1 MKITVVSK
9 ENALLHRIKVILLGG
24 RGNDQIELI
33 NRSPTHLDLDMAD
46 VSNAN
51 LLILDSTTDE
61 TPDWGSIEKFNLQ
74 HPHSSTVLICSER
87 IEQVLVQAMRVGVR
101 DALRQS
107 ELEDRL
113 LEVVERARTRQAAFE
128 GALRGGKV
136 YSFIPSKGGSGASF
150 VSSNLA
156 YIMAK
161 IHKKRVLMID
171 LDLEFSDASF
181 CLTDD
186 DSVKSIADLVARPN
200 LSGPVIESACIQIDQ
215 TFWLLRAPQN
225 PEAAV
230 GITPDQVDDII
241 STAIRHYDFVCID
254 LARTLD
260 PIALRVMDRSD
271 VVFPV
276 MQTVL
281 PFVRGM
287 QRLQRTFKALHYPE
301 SKIQL
306 VANRQGNK
314 DDLPLTDIENALQTK
329 FVVRLPN
336 DFPNVNA
343 SINSGKPLFE
353 MAPQGIL
360 TQALVQWSGQ
370 ILGIKADVLPE
381 KLAASDGDS
390 LINRLT
396 ALFR

>member
-1 MKITVVSK
+1 MKITVIAK
-9 ENALLHRIKVILLGG
+9 DNALLHRIKVTLLGA
-24 RGNDQIELI
+24 RDNDQIELV
-33 NRSPTHLDLDMAD
+33 NRTASRLDLDMPDIA
-46 VSNAN
+46 NAN
-51 LLILDSTTDE
+51 LLILDGTE
-61 TPDWGSIEKFNLQ
+61 EEAPDWANIEKFNLQ
-74 HPHSSTVLICSER
+74 HPHSSTILICAER
-87 IEQVLVQAMRVGVR
+87 IEQLLVQAMRMGVR
-101 DALRQS
+101 DALYLS

-113 LEVVERARTRQAAFE
+113 LEVVERARNRLAAFE

-150 VSSNLA
+150 ISSNLA
-156 YIMAK
+156 YILAK
-161 IHKKRVLMID
+161 VHKKRVLMID

-186 DSVKSIADLVARPN
+186 DSIKSIADLVARSH
-200 LSGPVIESACIQIDQ
+200 LSGPVIESASIQIEQ

-225 PEAAV
+225 PEMAV

-241 STAIRHYDFVCID
+241 SVAVRHYDFVCID
-254 LARTLD
+254 LARTLE

-287 QRLQRTFKALHYPE
+287 QRLQRTFRALHYPE

-314 DDLPLTDIENALQTK
+314 DDLPMADIENALQAK

-336 DFPNVNA
+336 DFFNVNT
-343 SINSGKPLFE
+343 SINTGKPLME
-353 MAPQGIL
+353 IAPQGGL
-360 TQALVQWSGQ
+360 TQALIQWSNQ
-370 ILGIKADVLPE
+370 LLGVKSEEKVVNADHSLLG
-381 KLAASDGDS
+381 KLSS
-390 LINRLT
+390 L
-396 ALFR
+396 FKSS

>member
-9 ENALLHRIKVILLGG
+9 NNALLHRIKVTLLGA
-24 RGNDQIELI
+24 RDNDQIELV
-33 NRSPTHLDLDMAD
+33 NRPAHRLDLDMPDIA
-46 VSNAN
+46 NAN
-51 LLILDSTTDE
+51 LLILDGAE
-61 TPDWGSIEKFNLQ
+61 EEAPDWVNIEKFNLQ
-74 HPHSSTVLICSER
+74 HPHSSTILICAER
-87 IEQVLVQAMRVGVR
+87 IEQILVQAMRVGVR
-101 DALRQS
+101 DALYLA
-107 ELEDRL
+107 ELEERL
-113 LEVVERARTRQAAFE
+113 SEVVERARSRQAAFE

-150 VSSNLA
+150 ISSNLA
-156 YIMAK
+156 YILAK
-161 IHKKRVLMID
+161 VHKKRVLMID

-186 DSVKSIADLVARPN
+186 DSIKSIADLVARSH
-200 LSGPVIESACIQIDQ
+200 LSGPVIESASIQIEQ

-225 PEAAV
+225 PEMSV

-241 STAIRHYDFVCID
+241 SVAVRHYDFICID
-254 LARTLD
+254 LARTLE

-287 QRLQRTFKALHYPE
+287 QRLQRTFRALHYPE

-314 DDLPLTDIENALQTK
+314 DDLPMKDIENALQAK
-329 FVVRLPN
+329 FIVRLPN
-336 DFPNVNA
+336 DFFNVNT
-343 SINSGKPLFE
+343 SINTGKPLME
-353 MAPQGIL
+353 VAPQGVL
-360 TQALVQWSGQ
+360 TQALIQWSNQ
-370 ILGIKADVLPE
+370 LLGVKSEEKVVNADH
-381 KLAASDGDS
+381 SHS
-390 LINRLT
+390 LLGKFT
-396 ALFR
+396 SLFKSS

>member
-1 MKITVVSK
+1 MKITVLSK
-9 ENALLHRIKVILLGG
+9 NNALLHRVKVTLLGA
-24 RGNDQIELI
+24 RDNDQVELV
-33 NRSPTHLDLDMAD
+33 NRSASHLDLDMPDIA
-46 VSNAN
+46 NAN
-51 LLILDSTTDE
+51 LLILDGSE
-61 TPDWGSIEKFNLQ
+61 EEAPDWVNIEKFNLQ
-74 HPHSSTVLICSER
+74 HPHSSTILICAER
-87 IEQVLVQAMRVGVR
+87 IEQILVQAMRVGVR
-101 DALRQS
+101 DALYLA

-113 LEVVERARTRQAAFE
+113 IEVVERARSRQAAFE

-150 VSSNLA
+150 ISSNLA
-156 YIMAK
+156 YILAK
-161 IHKKRVLMID
+161 VHKKRVLMID

-186 DSVKSIADLVARPN
+186 DSIKSIADLVARPH
-200 LSGPVIESACIQIDQ
+200 LSGPVIESASIQIEQ

-225 PEAAV
+225 PEMSV

-241 STAIRHYDFVCID
+241 SVAVRHYDFVCID
-254 LARTLD
+254 LARTLE

-287 QRLQRTFKALHYPE
+287 QRLQRTFRALHYPE

-314 DDLPLTDIENALQTK
+314 DDLPMTDIENALQAK

-336 DFPNVNA
+336 DFFNVNT
-343 SINSGKPLFE
+343 SINTGKPLME
-353 MAPQGIL
+353 VAPQGIL
-360 TQALVQWSGQ
+360 TQALIQWSNQ
-370 ILGIKADVLPE
+370 LLGVKSEE
-381 KLAASDGDS
+381 KVVNVDHTLLSK
-390 LINRLT
+390 LT
-396 ALFR
+396 SLFRSS

>member
-9 ENALLHRIKVILLGG
+9 DNALLHRVKVVLLAG

-33 NRSPTHLDLDMAD
+33 NRSTAGLDMDMAD
-46 VSNAN
+46 IAGAN
-51 LLILDSTTDE
+51 LLVLDSTANE
-61 TPDWGSIEKFNLQ
+61 SPDWANIEKFNLQ
-74 HPHSSTVLICSER
+74 HPHSTTVLVCSEQ
-87 IEQVLVQAMRVGVR
+87 IEQILVQAMRVGVR
-101 DALRQS
+101 DALRLS
-107 ELEDRL
+107 ELEERL

-136 YSFIPSKGGSGASF
+136 LSFIPSKGGSGASF

-156 YIMAK
+156 YVLAK
-161 IHKKRVLMID
+161 VHKKRVLMID

-186 DSVKSIADLVARPN
+186 DSIKSIADLVARSN
-200 LSGPVIESACIQIDQ
+200 LSGPMIESACIQIEQ

-225 PEAAV
+225 PEMAV

-241 STAIRHYDFVCID
+241 SAAVRHYDFICID
-254 LARTLD
+254 LARTLE

-271 VVFPV
+271 TVFPI

-281 PFVRGM
+281 PYVRGM
-287 QRLQRTFKALHYPE
+287 QRLQRTFKALHYPD

-314 DDLPLTDIENALQTK
+314 DDLPLDEIENALQAK
-329 FVVRLPN
+329 FVIRLPN
-336 DFPNVNA
+336 DFPNVNT
-343 SINSGKPLFE
+343 SINTGKPLYE
-353 MAPQGIL
+353 IAPHGVL
-360 TQALVQWSGQ
+360 TNGLIQWSNQLVGMKAEVEPKPGQ
-370 ILGIKADVLPE
+370 DTGSFFGRLF
-381 KLAASDGDS
+381 S
-390 LINRLT
+390 LVK
-396 ALFR
+396 

>member
-1 MKITVVSK
+1 MKITVIAK
-9 ENALLHRIKVILLGG
+9 DNALLHRVKVTLLGA
-24 RGNDQIELI
+24 RNNDQIELV
-33 NRSPTHLDLDMAD
+33 NRTASRLDLDMPDIA
-46 VSNAN
+46 SAN
-51 LLILDSTTDE
+51 LLILDGTE
-61 TPDWGSIEKFNLQ
+61 EEAPDWANIEKFNLQ
-74 HPHSSTVLICSER
+74 HPHSSTILICAER
-87 IEQVLVQAMRVGVR
+87 IEQLLVQAMRMGVR
-101 DALRQS
+101 DALYLS

-113 LEVVERARTRQAAFE
+113 LEVVERARNRLAAFE

-150 VSSNLA
+150 ISSNLA
-156 YIMAK
+156 YILAK
-161 IHKKRVLMID
+161 VHKKRVLMID

-186 DSVKSIADLVARPN
+186 DSIKSIADLVARSH
-200 LSGPVIESACIQIDQ
+200 LSGPVIESASIQIEQ

-225 PEAAV
+225 PEMAV

-241 STAIRHYDFVCID
+241 SVAVRHYDFVCID
-254 LARTLD
+254 LARTLE

-287 QRLQRTFKALHYPE
+287 QRLQRTFRALHYPE

-314 DDLPLTDIENALQTK
+314 DDLPMADIENALQAK

-336 DFPNVNA
+336 DFFNVNT
-343 SINSGKPLFE
+343 SINTGKPLME
-353 MAPQGIL
+353 IAPQGGL
-360 TQALVQWSGQ
+360 TQALIQWSNQ
-370 ILGIKADVLPE
+370 LLGVKSEEKVVNADHSLLG
-381 KLAASDGDS
+381 KLSS
-390 LINRLT
+390 L
-396 ALFR
+396 FKSS

>member
-1 MKITVVSK
+1 MKITVLSK
-9 ENALLHRIKVILLGG
+9 NNALLHRVKVTLLGA
-24 RGNDQIELI
+24 RDNDQVELV
-33 NRSPTHLDLDMAD
+33 NRSASHLDLDMPDIA
-46 VSNAN
+46 NAN
-51 LLILDSTTDE
+51 LLILDGSE
-61 TPDWGSIEKFNLQ
+61 EEAPDWVNIEKFNLQ
-74 HPHSSTVLICSER
+74 HPHSSTILICAER
-87 IEQVLVQAMRVGVR
+87 IEQILVQAMRVGVR
-101 DALRQS
+101 DALYLA

-113 LEVVERARTRQAAFE
+113 IEVVERARSRQAAFE

-150 VSSNLA
+150 ISSNLA
-156 YIMAK
+156 YILAK
-161 IHKKRVLMID
+161 VHKKRVLMID

-186 DSVKSIADLVARPN
+186 DSIKSIADLVARPH
-200 LSGPVIESACIQIDQ
+200 LSGPVIESASIQIEQ

-225 PEAAV
+225 PEMSV

-241 STAIRHYDFVCID
+241 SVAVRHYDFVCID
-254 LARTLD
+254 LARTLE

-287 QRLQRTFKALHYPE
+287 QRLQRTFRALHYPE

-314 DDLPLTDIENALQTK
+314 DDLPMTDIENALQAK

-336 DFPNVNA
+336 DFFNVNT
-343 SINSGKPLFE
+343 SINTGKPLME
-353 MAPQGIL
+353 VAPQGIL
-360 TQALVQWSGQ
+360 TQALIQWSNQ
-370 ILGIKADVLPE
+370 LLGVKSEE
-381 KLAASDGDS
+381 KVVNVDHS
-390 LINRLT
+390 LLSKLT
-396 ALFR
+396 SLFRSS

>member
-1 MKITVVSK
+1 
-9 ENALLHRIKVILLGG
+9 N
-24 RGNDQIELI
+24 
-33 NRSPTHLDLDMAD
+33 
-46 VSNAN
+46 
-51 LLILDSTTDE
+51 
-61 TPDWGSIEKFNLQ
+61 IEKFNLQ
-74 HPHSSTVLICSER
+74 HPHSSTILICAER
-87 IEQVLVQAMRVGVR
+87 IEQILVQAMRVGVR
-101 DALRQS
+101 DALYLA

-113 LEVVERARTRQAAFE
+113 IEVVERARSRQAAFE

-150 VSSNLA
+150 ISSNLA
-156 YIMAK
+156 YILAK
-161 IHKKRVLMID
+161 VHKKRVLMID

-186 DSVKSIADLVARPN
+186 DSIKSIADLVARPH
-200 LSGPVIESACIQIDQ
+200 LSGPVIESASIQIEQ

-225 PEAAV
+225 PEMSV

-241 STAIRHYDFVCID
+241 SVAVRHYDFVCID
-254 LARTLD
+254 LARTLE

-287 QRLQRTFKALHYPE
+287 QRLQRTFRALHYPE
-301 SKIQL
+301 SKIKL

-314 DDLPLTDIENALQTK
+314 DDLPMADIENALQAK

-336 DFPNVNA
+336 DFFNVNT
-343 SINSGKPLFE
+343 SINTGKPLME
-353 MAPQGIL
+353 VAPQGIL
-360 TQALVQWSGQ
+360 TQALIQWSNQ
-370 ILGIKADVLPE
+370 LLGVKSEE
-381 KLAASDGDS
+381 KVVNVDHS
-390 LINRLT
+390 LLGKLT
-396 ALFR
+396 SLFKSS

>member
-1 MKITVVSK
+1 MKITVLSK
-9 ENALLHRIKVILLGG
+9 NNALLHRVKVTLLGA
-24 RGNDQIELI
+24 RDNDQVELV
-33 NRSPTHLDLDMAD
+33 NRSASHLDLDMPDIA
-46 VSNAN
+46 NAN
-51 LLILDSTTDE
+51 LLILDGSE
-61 TPDWGSIEKFNLQ
+61 EEAPDWVNIEKFNLQ
-74 HPHSSTVLICSER
+74 HPHSSTILICAER
-87 IEQVLVQAMRVGVR
+87 IEQILVQAMRVGVR
-101 DALRQS
+101 DALYLA

-113 LEVVERARTRQAAFE
+113 IEVVERARSRQAAFE

-150 VSSNLA
+150 ISSNLA
-156 YIMAK
+156 YILAK
-161 IHKKRVLMID
+161 VHKKRVLMID

-186 DSVKSIADLVARPN
+186 DSIKSIADLVARPH
-200 LSGPVIESACIQIDQ
+200 LSGPVIESASIQIEQ

-225 PEAAV
+225 PEMSV

-241 STAIRHYDFVCID
+241 SMAVRHYDFVCID
-254 LARTLD
+254 LARTLE

-287 QRLQRTFKALHYPE
+287 QRLQRTFRALHYPE

-314 DDLPLTDIENALQTK
+314 DDLPMTDIENALQAK

-336 DFPNVNA
+336 DFFNVNT
-343 SINSGKPLFE
+343 SINTGKPLME
-353 MAPQGIL
+353 VAPQGIL
-360 TQALVQWSGQ
+360 TQALIQWSNQ
-370 ILGIKADVLPE
+370 LLGVKSEE
-381 KLAASDGDS
+381 KVVNVDHS
-390 LINRLT
+390 LLGKLT
-396 ALFR
+396 SLFKSS

>member
-1 MKITVVSK
+1 MKITVLSK
-9 ENALLHRIKVILLGG
+9 NNALLHRVKVTLLGA
-24 RGNDQIELI
+24 RDNDQVELV
-33 NRSPTHLDLDMAD
+33 NRSASHLDLDMPDIA
-46 VSNAN
+46 NAN
-51 LLILDSTTDE
+51 LLILDGSE
-61 TPDWGSIEKFNLQ
+61 EEAPDWVNIEKFNLQ
-74 HPHSSTVLICSER
+74 HPHSSTILICAER
-87 IEQVLVQAMRVGVR
+87 IEQILVQAMRVGVR
-101 DALRQS
+101 DALYLA

-113 LEVVERARTRQAAFE
+113 IEVVERARSRQAAFE

-150 VSSNLA
+150 ISSNLA
-156 YIMAK
+156 YILAK
-161 IHKKRVLMID
+161 VHKKRVLMID

-186 DSVKSIADLVARPN
+186 DSIKSIADLVARPH
-200 LSGPVIESACIQIDQ
+200 LSGPVIESASIQIEQ

-225 PEAAV
+225 PEMSV

-241 STAIRHYDFVCID
+241 SVAVRHYDFVCID
-254 LARTLD
+254 LARTLE

-287 QRLQRTFKALHYPE
+287 QRLQRTFRALHYPE

-314 DDLPLTDIENALQTK
+314 DDLPMKDIENALQAK

-336 DFPNVNA
+336 DFFNVNT
-343 SINSGKPLFE
+343 SINTGKPLME
-353 MAPQGIL
+353 VAPQGVL
-360 TQALVQWSGQ
+360 TQALIQWSNQ
-370 ILGIKADVLPE
+370 LLGVKSEE
-381 KLAASDGDS
+381 KVVNVDHS
-390 LINRLT
+390 LLSKLT
-396 ALFR
+396 SLFRSS

>member
-1 MKITVVSK
+1 MKITVISK
-9 ENALLHRIKVILLGG
+9 DNALLHRVKVIFLAG
-24 RGNDQIELI
+24 RNNDQIELI
-33 NRSPTHLDLDMAD
+33 SRSPARLDLDMPD
-46 VSNAN
+46 VTSAN
-51 LLILDSTTDE
+51 VLVLDSTNGE
-61 TPDWGSIEKFNLQ
+61 IPDWANIEKFNLQ
-74 HPHSSTVLICSER
+74 HPHASSVLICAENF
-87 IEQVLVQAMRVGVR
+87 ETVLVQAMRVGVR

-107 ELEDRL
+107 ELEERL
-113 LEVVERARTRQAAFE
+113 LEVMERARTRQAAFE

-156 YIMAK
+156 YILAK

-186 DSVKSIADLVARPN
+186 DSIKSIADLATRSH

-225 PEAAV
+225 PELAV

-314 DDLPLTDIENALQTK
+314 EELPTGDIENALQAK

-336 DFPNVNA
+336 DFSNVNT
-343 SINSGKPLFE
+343 SINTGKPLYE
-353 MAPQGIL
+353 IAPQGAL
-360 TQALVQWSGQ
+360 TQALIQWSAD
-370 ILGIKADVLPE
+370 ILGVRQE
-381 KLAASDGDS
+381 FVESSS
-390 LINRLT
+390 LVSGTWFGRLT
-396 ALFR
+396 SRFR

>member
-1 MKITVVSK
+1 MKITVIAK
-9 ENALLHRIKVILLGG
+9 DNALLHRVKVTLLGA
-24 RGNDQIELI
+24 RNNDQIELV
-33 NRSPTHLDLDMAD
+33 NRTASRLDLDMPDIA
-46 VSNAN
+46 SAN
-51 LLILDSTTDE
+51 LLILDGTE
-61 TPDWGSIEKFNLQ
+61 EEAPDWANIEKFNLQ
-74 HPHSSTVLICSER
+74 HPHSSTILICAER
-87 IEQVLVQAMRVGVR
+87 IEQLLVQAMRMGVR
-101 DALRQS
+101 DALYLS

-113 LEVVERARTRQAAFE
+113 LEVVERARNRLAAFE

-150 VSSNLA
+150 ISSNLA
-156 YIMAK
+156 YILAK
-161 IHKKRVLMID
+161 VHKKRVLMID

-186 DSVKSIADLVARPN
+186 DSIKSIADLVARSH
-200 LSGPVIESACIQIDQ
+200 LSGPVIESASIQIEQ

-225 PEAAV
+225 PEMAV

-241 STAIRHYDFVCID
+241 SVAVRHYDFICID
-254 LARTLD
+254 LARTLE

-287 QRLQRTFKALHYPE
+287 QRLQRTFRALHYPE

-314 DDLPLTDIENALQTK
+314 DDLPMADIENALQAK

-336 DFPNVNA
+336 DFFNVNT
-343 SINSGKPLFE
+343 SINTGKPLME
-353 MAPQGIL
+353 IAPQGGL
-360 TQALVQWSGQ
+360 TQALIQWSNQ
-370 ILGIKADVLPE
+370 LLGVKSEEKVVNADHSLLG
-381 KLAASDGDS
+381 KLSS
-390 LINRLT
+390 L
-396 ALFR
+396 FKSS

>member
-1 MKITVVSK
+1 
-9 ENALLHRIKVILLGG
+9 
-24 RGNDQIELI
+24 
-33 NRSPTHLDLDMAD
+33 
-46 VSNAN
+46 
-51 LLILDSTTDE
+51 
-61 TPDWGSIEKFNLQ
+61 
-74 HPHSSTVLICSER
+74 
-87 IEQVLVQAMRVGVR
+87 
-101 DALRQS
+101 
-107 ELEDRL
+107 
-113 LEVVERARTRQAAFE
+113 
-128 GALRGGKV
+128 
-136 YSFIPSKGGSGASF
+136 
-150 VSSNLA
+150 LA
-156 YIMAK
+156 YILAK

-186 DSVKSIADLVARPN
+186 DSIKSIADLATRSH

-225 PEAAV
+225 PELAV

-314 DDLPLTDIENALQTK
+314 EELPTGDIENALQAK

-336 DFPNVNA
+336 DFSNVNT
-343 SINSGKPLFE
+343 SINTGKPLYE
-353 MAPQGIL
+353 IAPQGAL
-360 TQALVQWSGQ
+360 TQALIQWSAD
-370 ILGIKADVLPE
+370 ILGVRQE
-381 KLAASDGDS
+381 FVESSS
-390 LINRLT
+390 LVSGTWFGRLT
-396 ALFR
+396 SRFR